1 MKKCGKW
8 ILKSAGYV
16 LIVSAL
22 SLGNAALA
30 AWRIADDFW
39 FLGLQIV
46 IFLLMAPVYFMMKN
60 GTDAPFWYMLS
71 TIAAHVVFGVGGGWI
86 LDRIY
91 DRSGIGDGVF
101 LGGLEISLAVAVL
114 TAYVGMLLLCDLLL
128 MGYRA
133 LQKRMDG

>member
-16 LIVSAL
+16 LILSVL

-30 AWRIADDFW
+30 AWRNMDDFW

-91 DRSGIGDGVF
+91 DRSGMGDGVF
-101 LGGLEISLAVAVL
+101 LGGLEISFAVAAL
-114 TAYVGMLLLCDLLL
+114 TAYVGALLFCDLLL